1 MRSEVP
7 IVAIETEPVTGVQE
21 MIVTEEIR
29 REGGLIHSSPV
40 KKLVHS
46 MWLVSKARPGIC
58 RLLMERDRNETLQR

>member
-7 IVAIETEPVTGVQE
+7 IVAIETEPVTGVHE

-40 KKLVHS
+40 KELV
-46 MWLVSKARPGIC
+46 V
-58 RLLMERDRNETLQR
+58 TLWG